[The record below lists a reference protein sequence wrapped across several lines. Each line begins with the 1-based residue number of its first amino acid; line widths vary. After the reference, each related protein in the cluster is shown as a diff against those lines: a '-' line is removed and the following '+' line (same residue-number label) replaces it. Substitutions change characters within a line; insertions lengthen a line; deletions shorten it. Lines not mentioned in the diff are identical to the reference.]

1 MPQRQTSV
9 RAAEKLH
16 AACDEC
22 RTRKLKCSGDTPRC
36 LRCKREK
43 IDCVYSPQKQMG
55 RPRKRRREGEADE
68 SAGLPVEAHDEYA
81 NVLNNYPEMPNFADF
96 DSMISPPHMHNTHS
110 SNESSGQGAITPG
123 EFDFNLPSQFVPPSG
138 PAFGYGLNPP
148 IDPSLWDLQPDAQPN
163 SVNGPSSDQENLAS
177 CTCLTTTWLT
187 LTELQAVTNFEFPQ
201 VVIPLRKAISALSD
215 LISCPQCPNEPFS
228 AIQNVQSLVSL
239 MKAIIERLNKVLME
253 VDREAARLEVT
264 GQKKP
269 YRIGDNNPALF
280 HLHTGT
286 PDCPMCFN
294 IELEAKDWR
303 RLVKT
308 ALRTEV
314 YGGGS
319 NPQPLLDLVKESEV
333 RQEKWH
339 NDEHAWNEEMKQLH
353 AGRADCDK
361 SKGCEALGAQHI
373 RRAIDNLKW
382 D

>member
-1 MPQRQTSV
+1 
-9 RAAEKLH
+9 
-16 AACDEC
+16 
-22 RTRKLKCSGDTPRC
+22 
-36 LRCKREK
+36 
-43 IDCVYSPQKQMG
+43 MG

-68 SAGLPVEAHDEYA
+68 SAGLPAEAHDEYA
-81 NVLNNYPEMPNFADF
+81 NVLNNYPEMPNLTDY
-96 DSMISPPHMHNTHS
+96 DSLISPPHMQDTYS

-123 EFDFNLPSQFVPPSG
+123 ELDFSLPNQFVPPSG
-138 PAFGYGLNPP
+138 PAFGYVASARNFPAQTNRSRYDLNPP
-148 IDPSLWDLQPDAQPN
+148 IDPSLWDLQPNAQPN
-163 SVNGPSSDQENLAS
+163 SVNGPSSDQDNTAS
-177 CTCLTTTWLT
+177 CTCLTITWLT
-187 LTELQAVTNFEFPQ
+187 LTELQAVTTFEFPQ

-228 AIQNVQSLVSL
+228 AIQNVQSIVSL
-239 MKAIIERLNKVLME
+239 MKAIIERFNKVLME
-253 VDREAARLEVT
+253 VDREAARLEAA

-286 PDCPMCFN
+286 PDCPMGFN

-319 NPQPLLDLVKESEV
+319 NPQPLLDLVKESEM
-333 RQEKWH
+333 RQERWH
-339 NDEHAWNEEMKQLH
+339 NDEHSWSEEMRQLH
-353 AGRADCDK
+353 AGRVGCDH